1 MNTGSRADPVANR
14 GVPSRGQAIGIATE
28 LLAEVGS
35 RLAHVLRAGN
45 VAASLAGLFSE
56 AEAELLVAAATL
68 HDIGYAPRIA
78 ATGYHSLDGGLYLRR
93 IGLSER
99 LAGLVAHHSLAYLN
113 APDHGIVLTDWF
125 PRETGLLADALIF
138 ADMHAAPDGRHIHHE
153 DRFADIAGRHAYP
166 NTGHRLELLREAV
179 RRISQAAQEAGV
191 PVLDLRSEAV
201 LGRGGI
207 PA

>member
-1 MNTGSRADPVANR
+1 MSAPRSGVVPNRA
-14 GVPSRGQAIGIATE
+14 QAIGIATD
-28 LLAEVGS
+28 LLRDVGT
-35 RLAHVLRAGN
+35 RLDHVLRAGS
-45 VAASLAGLFSE
+45 VAAGLAGLFDD

-93 IGLSER
+93 MGLSER

-113 APDHGIVLTDWF
+113 APDHGINLTDWF
-125 PRETGLLADALIF
+125 PREHGLLADSLIF

-166 NTGHRLELLREAV
+166 RTALRLELLRAAV
-179 RRISQAAQEAGV
+179 QRVARAAQEAGL